1 METVEKLLKV
11 RDLYKKSIEAQI
23 ETELRLNKIEAD
35 FNRKIKAQKKRMRN
49 ALLLADVVDAQRKIK
64 EIETERN
71 KHIRSWYDVLDG
83 VNAKYTKQIDSILGT
98 N

>member
-11 RDLYKKSIEAQI
+11 RDLYKKSIEAQT

-49 ALLLADVVDAQRKIK
+49 ALLLADVVEAQRKIK
-64 EIETERN
+64 ELETERN
-71 KHIRSWYDVLDG
+71 QHIRSWYDVLDG
-83 VNAKYTKQIDSILGT
+83 VNAKYTKRIDEILGT

>member
-11 RDLYKKSIEAQI
+11 RDLYKKSIEAQT

-35 FNRKIKAQKKRMRN
+35 FDRKIKAQKKRLTN
-49 ALLLADVVDAQRKIK
+49 SGTLAEAVEAQRKINELEHDRNTMLRMVG
-64 EIETERN
+64 EIVDN
-71 KHIRSWYDVLDG
+71 VSSL
-83 VNAKYTKQIDSILGT
+83 YTKRIDEILGT

>member
-23 ETELRLNKIEAD
+23 ETELRLNKIDAD

>member
-11 RDLYKKSIEAQI
+11 RDLYKKSIEAQT

-49 ALLLADVVDAQRKIK
+49 ALLLADVVEAQRNIK
-64 EIETERN
+64 ELETERN

-83 VNAKYTKQIDSILGT
+83 VNAKYTKRIDEILGT

>member
-1 METVEKLLKV
+1 METVEKLFKV
-11 RDLYKKSIEAQI
+11 RDLYKKSIEAQT

-49 ALLLADVVDAQRKIK
+49 ALLLADVVEAQRKIK
-64 EIETERN
+64 ELETERN
-71 KHIRSWYDVLDG
+71 KHIRSWYDVLDS
-83 VNAKYTKQIDSILGT
+83 VNAKYTKRIDEILGT